1 MPGRAAHK
9 SKPTAKVVR
18 AGALTPAR
26 APRAGHKPPRKESLT
41 EQAYA
46 QIEEA
51 IVTLQMPPGSTV
63 SELALSEMTGIGRT
77 PIREAVQRLA
87 REHLI
92 VILPQ
97 RGLLVPEI
105 DVKKQLKL
113 LRTRREVERLVCRS
127 AAKSATPDERE
138 VFARLAA
145 GFEKA
150 ASANDDVSFVRLDRE
165 FNELCLAAAR
175 NEFAEGAMR
184 LMHGLLRRF
193 WYYHYKQTADLP
205 EMARLHGAVA
215 KAIADGDVDGAGRAL
230 DKLLDNIEDF
240 TRATITEV

>member
-1 MPGRAAHK
+1 M
-9 SKPTAKVVR
+9 
-18 AGALTPAR
+18 
-26 APRAGHKPPRKESLT
+26 SLT
-41 EQAYA
+41 EQAYS

-51 IVTLQMPPGSTV
+51 IVTLQIPPGSTI

-77 PIREAVQRLA
+77 PIREAIQWLA

-127 AAKSATPDERE
+127 AAKSATPEERE
-138 VFARLAA
+138 GFARLAA

-150 ASANDDVSFVRLDRE
+150 ASANDDVNFVRLDRQS
-165 FNELCLAAAR
+165 NKLCVTATR

-184 LMHGLLRRF
+184 LMHGLLGRF
-193 WYYHYKQTADLP
+193 WYYHYKQATDLP
-205 EMARLHGAVA
+205 EMASLHGAVA

-230 DKLLDNIEDF
+230 DKLLDNIEAF
-240 TRATITEV
+240 TRATITEI

>member
-1 MPGRAAHK
+1 MSAERAARK
-9 SKPTAKVVR
+9 STAATRSAR
-18 AGALTPAR
+18 ARASTPAR
-26 APRAGHKPPRKESLT
+26 AGQFKPPQKESLT

-51 IVTLQMPPGSTV
+51 IVTLQIAPGTSV
-63 SELALSEMTGIGRT
+63 SELSLSEMTGIGRT
-77 PIREAVQRLA
+77 PIREAIQRLA

-113 LRTRREVERLVCRS
+113 LRARREVERLVCRS
-127 AAKSATPDERE
+127 AARSATPEERE
-138 VFARLAA
+138 VFGQLAA
-145 GFEKA
+145 EFAEA
-150 ASANDDVSFVRLDRE
+150 AAANDDVTFVRLDRE
-165 FNELCLAAAR
+165 FNELCLIASR

-184 LMHGLLRRF
+184 LMHGLSRRF
-193 WYYHYKQTADLP
+193 WYYHYRQAADLP

-215 KAIADGDVDGAGRAL
+215 QAIADGDIDGAGKAL
-230 DKLLDNIEDF
+230 DALLDNIEAF
-240 TRATITEV
+240 TRATLTAL